1 MSMHKIPLTEL
12 ERSGLKSHGLDIGT
26 PSQLSDV
33 FRHGVKFALAA
44 KDAEIAKLRIANEQ
58 LCGLGKSMHAELA
71 EQCRLLGIGGSRE
84 ARLSAQAE
92 EGLREIARLRAE
104 NESSKIAYE
113 QSTKAC
119 HDLTEKVIPNL
130 RAALNKYSEDEVLCA
145 KDAEIATL
153 RADADTR

>member
-1 MSMHKIPLTEL
+1 MMTEEYDPLTDDL
-12 ERSGLKSHGLDIGT
+12 IERLRSRNGNAAGFGIG
-26 PSQLSDV
+26 PVCDEAAD
-33 FRHGVKFALAA
+33 ALAA
-44 KDAEIAKLRIANEQ
+44 KDA
-58 LCGLGKSMHAELA
+58 
-71 EQCRLLGIGGSRE
+71 
-84 ARLSAQAE
+84 
-92 EGLREIARLRAE
+92 EIARLRAE